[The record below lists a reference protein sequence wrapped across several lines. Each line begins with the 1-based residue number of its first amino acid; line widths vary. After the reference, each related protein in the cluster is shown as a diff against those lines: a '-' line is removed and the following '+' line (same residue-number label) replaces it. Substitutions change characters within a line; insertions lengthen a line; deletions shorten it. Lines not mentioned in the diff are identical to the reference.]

1 MSFIARNIIDRI
13 IQFPSRY
20 KMTLV
25 AGTTDTYDLEP
36 VTGNVTAE
44 GTKINKA
51 YLQPIEDKLQE
62 IDSELAK
69 MTGVIVM
76 WSGAKTAIP
85 TGWALCDGN
94 NGTPNLQDRFIVGA
108 GNTYEVGATG
118 GANTKSISHTHSYS
132 GTTDA
137 NSNYI
142 QGKPEASTGTSIAH
156 TDHTH
161 SYSGTTGSGGT
172 ATFDVRPPYYA
183 LCYIM
188 KL

>member
-1 MSFIARNIIDRI
+1 MRWTARNIIDRI
-13 IQFPSRY
+13 IQYPSRY

-36 VTGNVTAE
+36 VTGIVTAE

-62 IDSELAK
+62 VDTKLIN
-69 MTGVIVM
+69 MTGIIVM

-85 TGWALCDGN
+85 AGWALCDGN

-108 GNTYEVGATG
+108 GNTYAVGDNG

-132 GTTDA
+132 GTTGS

-172 ATFDVRPPYYA
+172 TTFDVRPPYYA